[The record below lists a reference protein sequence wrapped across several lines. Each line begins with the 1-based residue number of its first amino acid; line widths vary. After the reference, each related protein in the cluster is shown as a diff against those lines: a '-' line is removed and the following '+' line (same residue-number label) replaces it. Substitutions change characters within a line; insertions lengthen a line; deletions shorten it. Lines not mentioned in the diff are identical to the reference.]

1 MHNMTSRKLKIT
13 VLICFLFLVIS
24 CATEK
29 NRTELANIFTEISFG
44 SGGGFTGASSNYLL
58 KNNGEVYKIVNTIPE
73 KINKISRKEIKRITN
88 YVKEIGFQNLKFT
101 ERGNMTYF
109 IEIKSNIRTHK
120 VTWTDGSKSPELVE
134 FYKVLVNTLKHN

>member
-1 MHNMTSRKLKIT
+1 MHNITSRRLKIT

-24 CATEK
+24 CATKK
-29 NRTELANIFTEISFG
+29 NRSESANMFTEISFG

-73 KINKISRKEIKRITN
+73 KINKISRKEIKKISN
-88 YVKEIGFQNLKFT
+88 HIKKIGFHSLSID

-109 IEIKSNIRTHK
+109 IDIKSNANIHK
-120 VTWTDGSKSPELVE
+120 VIWTDNSKSPELVE
-134 FYKVLVNTLKHN
+134 LYKILVNTLKPN